1 MAHAILEGLK
11 LALRIGGLGVAVAIM
26 TALVSQLG
34 AEQIADQLALAGPGV
49 LWILALHAAA
59 MIVTALPWYALLPR
73 DIRPTVGGAITSR
86 FVASGASAVIPLVG
100 FAGELARLLWLPKGE
115 RAPGVAA
122 IVVDRLMYGAAGVAI
137 LAAGLVGLS
146 HVPSLPA
153 EYARGAVIG
162 IAVLASAI
170 TIGIVLVTRTNVGA
184 RVQRLVQRMRKNVD
198 HRTELGEAVDG
209 HIKQMLRLRA
219 RGPWVA
225 LALHVVARAAMAA
238 EVLVGFHLLGV
249 PLHWDEALVF
259 AALPIILSVA
269 GALVPSQIGVHEGAQ
284 ALIAASFGIST
295 TAAVAVVL
303 LLRLRQIAGAAIVG
317 VVLLV
322 RRGSGA
328 IATASP

>member
-1 MAHAILEGLK
+1 M
-11 LALRIGGLGVAVAIM
+11 AIM
-26 TALVSQLG
+26 TALISRLG
-34 AEQIADQLALAGPGV
+34 AEQIAAQLALAGPGF

-137 LAAGLVGLS
+137 LGAGLVGLS

-153 EYARGAVIG
+153 DYARGAVVG
-162 IAVLASAI
+162 IAVLLVATVGGVLLASRFK
-170 TIGIVLVTRTNVGA
+170 LGA
-184 RVQRLVQRMRKNVD
+184 RIQRLVQRARQRLRKKVD
-198 HRTELGEAVDG
+198 HDSEFGEAVDG
-209 HIKQMLRLRA
+209 HIQQMLRARS
-219 RGPWVA
+219 RGPWIA
-225 LALHVVARAAMAA
+225 LALHVVARSAMAA

-303 LLRLRQIAGAAIVG
+303 LLRLRQLAGAAIVG
-317 VVLLV
+317 VVLLA
-322 RRGSGA
+322 RRGSLRP
-328 IATASP
+328 ATASAADALAPATASS

>member
-1 MAHAILEGLK
+1 LK

-26 TALVSQLG
+26 TALVSRLG
-34 AEQIADQLALAGPGV
+34 AAEIAAQLALAGPGF

-59 MIVTALPWYALLPR
+59 MMITALPWYALLPR
-73 DIRPTVGGAITSR
+73 KIRPTVGGAITSR

-122 IVVDRLMYGAAGVAI
+122 IVVDRLMYGAAGIVV
-137 LAAGLVGLS
+137 LGAGLVGLS

-162 IAVLASAI
+162 IGVLLVAI
-170 TIGIVLVTRTNVGA
+170 TVGIVVVSRFHLGA
-184 RVQRLVQRMRKNVD
+184 RIQRLVQRMRKRVD
-198 HRTELGEAVDG
+198 HDSEFGEAVDG
-209 HIKQMLRLRA
+209 HIGSMLRVRT

-225 LALHVVARAAMAA
+225 LALHVVARAAMSA
-238 EVLVGFHLLGV
+238 EILVGFYLLGV

-303 LLRLRQIAGAAIVG
+303 LLRLRQLAGAAVVG

-322 RRGSGA
+322 RRGSRRPA
-328 IATASP
+328 IA